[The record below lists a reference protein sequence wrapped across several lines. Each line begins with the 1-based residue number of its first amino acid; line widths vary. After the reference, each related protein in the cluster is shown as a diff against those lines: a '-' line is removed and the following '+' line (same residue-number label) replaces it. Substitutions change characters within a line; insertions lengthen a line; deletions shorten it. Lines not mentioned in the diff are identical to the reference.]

1 MITEI
6 EIDEDIYRE
15 KIDIGASSVRVY
27 GNIDDINRVADY
39 ARHMYDPTT
48 IKESLDSDNNEN
60 DVDMVNH
67 PSHYEHGI
75 ECIDEMILLYG
86 KEETMSFC
94 KLNSHKYRKRAFDK
108 GGKED
113 IDKSDWYI
121 KKYAYLNSKSEFK
134 LKEEIYKKYNL
145 NNN

>member
-1 MITEI
+1 MAVVSYNESKTDNNSLIVHGN
-6 EIDEDIYRE
+6 DEE
-15 KIDIGASSVRVY
+15 L
-27 GNIDDINRVADY
+27 NRVTEFVNG
-39 ARHMYDPTT
+39 MYD
-48 IKESLDSDNNEN
+48 SVDNLDIDK
-60 DVDMVNH
+60 DMVNH

-108 GGKED
+108 GGRED
-113 IDKSDWYI
+113 LDKSDWYM
-121 KKYAYLNSKSEFK
+121 KEYAYLDSKSDFEV
-134 LKEEIYKKYNL
+134 KEEIYKKYNL